1 MRKKRTLNKYGEVPM
16 SSDDTHGDVLHISIS
31 RALKEQIENLAQAT
45 GRDQSQI
52 AQDAVSAYV
61 TFEAEQLAKIH
72 RGIADAD
79 AGRFVTDEEMEASF
93 NRYQAY

>member
-1 MRKKRTLNKYGEVPM
+1 M
-16 SSDDTHGDVLHISIS
+16 SIDDAPGDVLHISVS
-31 RALKEQIENLAQAT
+31 RALKEQIDNLARAT

-61 TFEAEQLAKIH
+61 AFEAEQLAKIH

-79 AGRFVTDEEMEASF
+79 AGRFATDEEMEASF
-93 NRYQAY
+93 NRYQTYRAERAG